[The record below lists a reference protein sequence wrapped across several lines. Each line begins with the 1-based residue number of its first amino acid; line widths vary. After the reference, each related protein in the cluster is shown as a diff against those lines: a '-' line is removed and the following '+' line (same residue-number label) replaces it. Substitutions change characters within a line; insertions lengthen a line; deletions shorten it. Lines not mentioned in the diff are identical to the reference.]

1 MTETPKFNSRLGFIL
16 TAAAAA
22 IGLGNIWRFPN
33 LVAEHGGGAF
43 VLIYIVFVL
52 TFGFALMLTESAI
65 GRKTGKTSVDAFIS
79 LCSNH
84 KILGGIAGWLPIVTT
99 FLVLSYYTIIAGWIL
114 KYALAYISGSSEMLA
129 ADNGAFFSTYISTSF
144 EPILWTLIIFVM
156 AGIVLLFGVK
166 KGLEKASMVLVPLLF
181 ISMVVVIIYVLTS
194 PGGLDG
200 LAYCFIPDFSEVTIN
215 TVAAALGQVFF
226 SLSIGYGTYITYGM
240 YLAKKENI
248 KSAVHSIEIFDTS
261 ASIFAMMM
269 IIPIVFAFSGGS
281 PEALGS
287 G

>member
-1 MTETPKFNSRLGFIL
+1 MSETPKFNSRLGFIL

-65 GRKTGKTSVDAFIS
+65 GRKTGKTSAEAFIS
-79 LCSNH
+79 LCGNH

-226 SLSIGYGTYITYGM
+226 SLSIGYGIYITYGM

-248 KSAVHSIEIFDTS
+248 KSAVHSIEIFDTG
-261 ASIFAMMM
+261 AAILAMMM
-269 IIPIVFAFSGGS
+269 IIPIVFVYYEKSQVT
-281 PEALGS
+281 PRYH
-287 G
+287 